1 MDSCRYILQESYF
14 FMIDENWINSFREKL
29 DNHYAWP
36 SLYTF
41 KFIVPK
47 EREQDVRKMFPMH
60 NPKERNSK
68 NGNYTS
74 FTIEMM
80 MPSTESV
87 IAVYQEASSIDGII
101 AL

>member
-1 MDSCRYILQESYF
+1 
-14 FMIDENWINSFREKL
+14 MIDQNQLRSFREKL

-47 EREQDVRKMFPMH
+47 GQEEQVRELFPMH
-60 NPKERNSK
+60 KPSERTSK

-74 FTIEMM
+74 FTIQTM
-80 MPSTESV
+80 MPSTAAV
-87 IAVYQEASSIDGII
+87 IEVYQNAATIGGII

>member
-1 MDSCRYILQESYF
+1 MDEKWL
-14 FMIDENWINSFREKL
+14 NSFREKL

-47 EREQDVRKMFPMH
+47 GKEEVVRKMFPMH
-60 NPKERNSK
+60 NPSERSSK

-74 FTIEMM
+74 FTVQMM

-87 IAVYQEASSIDGII
+87 IEIYQTASSIEGII

>member
-1 MDSCRYILQESYF
+1 MESF
-14 FMIDENWINSFREKL
+14 LFSAMDENWIISFREKL

-47 EREQDVRKMFPMH
+47 GKESEMRKMFPMH
-60 NPKERNSK
+60 TPKERLSK

-87 IAVYQEASSIDGII
+87 IEVYTEASAIDGII